1 MRVRNALVAAALT
14 AGALAATAAPAQ
26 AWSLDGSCE
35 SGELCMYYH
44 STQYG
49 ASSFMDHYDE
59 NPTHHD
65 DRFMSS
71 GAGQGQIA
79 GNNASSAKCFGTRYP
94 FAIFFNSDYKG
105 ERHNHTCDGVRR
117 NTPGWLQN
125 NNASAYE
132 PY

>member
-1 MRVRNALVAAALT
+1 MRVRNLLATVAIT
-14 AGALAATAAPAQ
+14 AGALAATTTPAL
-26 AWSLDGSCE
+26 AYDLNGSCE

-49 ASSFMDHYDE
+49 ASSFMDFHDE
-59 NPTHHD
+59 MRSHHLVK
-65 DRFMSS
+65 FVSS

-79 GNNASSAKCFGTRYP
+79 GNNASSAKCSGTRYDY
-94 FAIFFNSDYKG
+94 AIFFNSDFKG
-105 ERHNHTCDGVRR
+105 DRHNHTCDGVRR